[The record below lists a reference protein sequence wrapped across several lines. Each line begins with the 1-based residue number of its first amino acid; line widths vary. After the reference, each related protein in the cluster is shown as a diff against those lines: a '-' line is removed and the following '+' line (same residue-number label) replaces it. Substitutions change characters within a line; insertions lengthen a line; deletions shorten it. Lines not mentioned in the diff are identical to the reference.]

1 MFFTNGWIRASSSNK
16 KAAMQQEA
24 LPQAAWTGTEKASSA
39 LSQLVDACRVIARN
53 RLALFGLVI
62 VSTGILTAIFAPYL
76 ATHDPYEINIANRL
90 QSPSLE
96 HWLGTDFLGRDTYS
110 RIVFGA
116 RTAFEIATGAVFL
129 GAFFGIPLGAIAG
142 FAGRW
147 LDSTIM
153 RFMDAIMAFP
163 GRLLAI
169 ALVASAGGGFA
180 SLYIALGLS
189 SIPSNARIVRSAV
202 LSQKEREY
210 VEAARMGG
218 ESDFTILFFQVLP
231 NCLSPLLIRL
241 SLEFA
246 HAILAESSLSFL
258 GLGLPP
264 PTASW
269 GLMLKEVTP
278 FLQLQPMAAFFP
290 GLTISLIILGFN
302 LLGDGLRDIFDP
314 RQYER

>member
-1 MFFTNGWIRASSSNK
+1 MEQETLSPPILTATDKGGPTSSRFV
-16 KAAMQQEA
+16 AAF
-24 LPQAAWTGTEKASSA
+24 
-39 LSQLVDACRVIARN
+39 RVIARN
-53 RLALFGLVI
+53 RLALLGLFI
-62 VSTGILTAIFAPYL
+62 VTAGILTAIFAPLL
-76 ATHDPYEINIANRL
+76 ATHDPYEINIVNRL
-90 QSPSLE
+90 QAPSAE
-96 HWLGTDFLGRDTYS
+96 HWLGTDLLGRDTYS

-116 RTAFEIATGAVFL
+116 RTAFEIAAGAVLL
-129 GAFFGIPLGAIAG
+129 GTLFGVPLGAVAG
-142 FAGRW
+142 FSGRW
-147 LDSTIM
+147 IDSIIM

-189 SIPSNARIVRSAV
+189 AIPSNARIVRSSV
-202 LSQKEREY
+202 LAQKEREY
-210 VEAARMGG
+210 VEAARMSG
-218 ESDFTILFFQVLP
+218 ESDFTILFLQVLP
-231 NCLSPLLIRL
+231 NCLSPLLVRL

-264 PTASW
+264 PTPSW

-290 GLTISLIILGFN
+290 GLTIFLIILGFN

>member
-1 MFFTNGWIRASSSNK
+1 MITGRARSVLSRF
-16 KAAMQQEA
+16 ADA
-24 LPQAAWTGTEKASSA
+24 L
-39 LSQLVDACRVIARN
+39 RVIARN
-53 RLALFGLVI
+53 RLALLGLFI
-62 VSTGILTAIFAPYL
+62 VCAGLLTAIFAPYL
-76 ATHDPYEINIANRL
+76 ATHDAYEIDIVSRL
-90 QSPSLE
+90 QGPGLE

-116 RTAFEIATGAVFL
+116 RTAFEIAAGAVFL
-129 GAFFGIPLGAIAG
+129 GALFGIPLGAIAG
-142 FAGRW
+142 FSGRW
-147 LDSTIM
+147 IDSTIM

-189 SIPSNARIVRSAV
+189 AIPSNARIVRSAV
-202 LSQKEREY
+202 LAQKEREY
-210 VEAARMGG
+210 VEAARMSG
-218 ESDFTILFFQVLP
+218 ESDFTILFLQVLP
-231 NCLSPLLIRL
+231 NCLSPLLVRL

-264 PTASW
+264 PTPSW

-290 GLTISLIILGFN
+290 GLTISVVILGFN

>member
-1 MFFTNGWIRASSSNK
+1 LEQETLSPPILTATDKGGPTSSRF
-16 KAAMQQEA
+16 
-24 LPQAAWTGTEKASSA
+24 
-39 LSQLVDACRVIARN
+39 VDAFRVIARN
-53 RLALFGLVI
+53 RLALLGLFI
-62 VSTGILTAIFAPYL
+62 VTAGILTAIFAPLL
-76 ATHDPYEINIANRL
+76 ATHDPYEINIVNRL
-90 QSPSLE
+90 QAPSAE
-96 HWLGTDFLGRDTYS
+96 HWLGTDLLGRDTYS

-116 RTAFEIATGAVFL
+116 RTAFEIAAGAVLL
-129 GAFFGIPLGAIAG
+129 GTLFGVPLGAVAG
-142 FAGRW
+142 FSGRW
-147 LDSTIM
+147 IDSIIM

-189 SIPSNARIVRSAV
+189 AIPSNARIVRSSV
-202 LSQKEREY
+202 LAQKEREY
-210 VEAARMGG
+210 VEAARMSG
-218 ESDFTILFFQVLP
+218 ESDFTILFLQVLP
-231 NCLSPLLIRL
+231 NCLSPLLVRL

-264 PTASW
+264 PTPSW

-290 GLTISLIILGFN
+290 GLTIFLIILGFN

>member
-1 MFFTNGWIRASSSNK
+1 MK
-16 KAAMQQEA
+16 QDA
-24 LPQAAWTGTEKASSA
+24 LPQAAWTGTGKTNSV
-39 LSQLVDACRVIARN
+39 LSRLVDACRVIARN
-53 RLALFGLVI
+53 HLALFGFFI
-62 VSTGILTAIFAPYL
+62 VCVGVFTAIFAPYL
-76 ATHDPYEINIANRL
+76 ATHDPYEINIADRL
-90 QSPSLE
+90 QPPSLE

-116 RTAFEIATGAVFL
+116 RTAFEIATSAVLL
-129 GAFFGIPLGAIAG
+129 GALLGIPLGAIAG

-147 LDSTIM
+147 VDSTIM

-189 SIPSNARIVRSAV
+189 SIPSTARIVRSAV

-210 VEAARMGG
+210 VEAARMTG
-218 ESDFTILFFQVLP
+218 ESDFTILFFQILP
-231 NCLSPLLIRL
+231 NCLSPLLVRL

-246 HAILAESSLSFL
+246 HVILAESSLSFL

-264 PTASW
+264 PTPSW

-278 FLQLQPMAAFFP
+278 FLQLQPVAAFFP

-314 RQYER
+314 RQYEG

>member
-1 MFFTNGWIRASSSNK
+1 MKQETLPRPWS
-16 KAAMQQEA
+16 AAD
-24 LPQAAWTGTEKASSA
+24 SA
-39 LSQLVDACRVIARN
+39 NSYLQRFLNACQVIARN
-53 RLALFGLVI
+53 RMALFGVMI
-62 VSTGILTAIFAPYL
+62 VGTWLLTALAAPL
-76 ATHDPYEINIANRL
+76 MATHDPYEINIAQRL
-90 QSPSLE
+90 NSPSAA
-96 HWLGTDFLGRDTYS
+96 HWLGTDYLGRDTYS

-116 RTAFEIATGAVFL
+116 RTAFQVAVGAVFL
-129 GAFFGIPLGAIAG
+129 GAFFGIPIGAIAG

-147 LDSTIM
+147 VDSALM
-153 RFMDAIMAFP
+153 RVMDAIIAFP

-169 ALVASAGGGFA
+169 ALVASLGGGLY
-180 SLYIALGLS
+180 SLYIALGVNA
-189 SIPSNARIVRSAV
+189 IPSYARIVRGV
-202 LSQKEREY
+202 VMSQKQKEY
-210 VEAARMGG
+210 VEAARMTG
-218 ESDFTILFFQVLP
+218 ESNWSILFLQVLP
-231 NCLSPLLIRL
+231 NCMSPLLVRL
-241 SLEFA
+241 SLDFG

-302 LLGDGLRDIFDP
+302 LLGDGLRDVFDP

>member
-1 MFFTNGWIRASSSNK
+1 ME
-16 KAAMQQEA
+16 QE
-24 LPQAAWTGTEKASSA
+24 T
-39 LSQLVDACRVIARN
+39 LSPPILTATDKGGPTLSRFVDAFRVIARN
-53 RLALFGLVI
+53 RLALLGLFI
-62 VSTGILTAIFAPYL
+62 VTAGILTAIFAPLL
-76 ATHDPYEINIANRL
+76 ATHDPYEINIVNRL
-90 QSPSLE
+90 QAPSAE
-96 HWLGTDFLGRDTYS
+96 HWLGTDLLGRDTYS

-116 RTAFEIATGAVFL
+116 RTAFEIAAGAVLL
-129 GAFFGIPLGAIAG
+129 GTLFGVPLGAVAG
-142 FAGRW
+142 FSGRW
-147 LDSTIM
+147 IDSIIM

-189 SIPSNARIVRSAV
+189 AIPSNARIVRSSV
-202 LSQKEREY
+202 LAQKEREY
-210 VEAARMGG
+210 VEAARMSG
-218 ESDFTILFFQVLP
+218 ESDFTILFLQVLP
-231 NCLSPLLIRL
+231 NCLSPLLVRL

-264 PTASW
+264 PTPSW

-290 GLTISLIILGFN
+290 GLTIFLIILGFN

>member
-1 MFFTNGWIRASSSNK
+1 MKQEILSPSPWTITG
-16 KAAMQQEA
+16 KA
-24 LPQAAWTGTEKASSA
+24 GSA
-39 LSQLVDACRVIARN
+39 LSRFADAFRVIARN
-53 RLALFGLVI
+53 RLALLGLFI
-62 VSTGILTAIFAPYL
+62 VCAGILTAIFAPYL
-76 ATHDPYEINIANRL
+76 ATHDPYEIDIANRL
-90 QSPSLE
+90 QSPGME

-116 RTAFEIATGAVFL
+116 RTAFEIAAGAVFL
-129 GAFFGIPLGAIAG
+129 GALFGIPLGAVAA
-142 FAGRW
+142 FSGRW
-147 LDSTIM
+147 IDSTIM

-189 SIPSNARIVRSAV
+189 AIPSNARIVRSAV
-202 LSQKEREY
+202 LAQKEREY
-210 VEAARMGG
+210 VEAARMSG
-218 ESDFTILFFQVLP
+218 ESDFTILFLQVLP
-231 NCLSPLLIRL
+231 NCLSPLLVRL

-264 PTASW
+264 PTPSW

-290 GLTISLIILGFN
+290 GLTISLAILGFN

>member
-1 MFFTNGWIRASSSNK
+1 MKR
-16 KAAMQQEA
+16 EA
-24 LPQAAWTGTEKASSA
+24 LPQAAWTGAEKASSA
-39 LSQLVDACRVIARN
+39 LARFVDACRVIARN
-53 RLALFGLVI
+53 RLALFGLFI
-62 VSTGILTAIFAPYL
+62 VCTGVLTAIFAPYL
-76 ATHDPYEINIANRL
+76 VTHDPYEINIANRL

-129 GAFFGIPLGAIAG
+129 GALFGIPLGAIAG

-147 LDSTIM
+147 ADSTIM

-210 VEAARMGG
+210 VEAARMTG
-218 ESDFTILFFQVLP
+218 ESDFFILFFQILP

>member
-1 MFFTNGWIRASSSNK
+1 VK
-16 KAAMQQEA
+16 QEA
-24 LPQAAWTGTEKASSA
+24 LPQAAWTAADRTSSG
-39 LSQLVDACRVIARN
+39 LSRFADAFRVIARN
-53 RLALFGLVI
+53 RLALLGLFI
-62 VSTGILTAIFAPYL
+62 VAAGIFTAIFAPYL

-90 QSPSLE
+90 QAPSLE

-116 RTAFEIATGAVFL
+116 RTAFEIAAGAVFL
-129 GAFFGIPLGAIAG
+129 GALFGVPLGAVAG
-142 FAGRW
+142 FSGRW
-147 LDSTIM
+147 IDSIIM

-189 SIPSNARIVRSAV
+189 AIPSNARIVRSAV
-202 LSQKEREY
+202 LAQKEREY
-210 VEAARMGG
+210 VEAARMSG
-218 ESDFTILFFQVLP
+218 ESDFTILFLQVLP
-231 NCLSPLLIRL
+231 NCLSPLLVRL

-264 PTASW
+264 PTPSW

-278 FLQLQPMAAFFP
+278 FLQLQPLAAFFP
-290 GLTISLIILGFN
+290 GLTISVVILGFN

>member
-1 MFFTNGWIRASSSNK
+1 MK
-16 KAAMQQEA
+16 QEA
-24 LPQAAWTGTEKASSA
+24 LTWTAVDTAHSY
-39 LSQLVDACRVIARN
+39 LSRFFEAFRVIARN
-53 RLALFGLVI
+53 RLALIGLII
-62 VSTGILTAIFAPYL
+62 VSTGIFTALFAPYL
-76 ATHDPYEINIANRL
+76 ATHDAYEINIANRL
-90 QSPSLE
+90 QGPSSE

-116 RTAFEIATGAVFL
+116 RTAFQVALGAVFL
-129 GAFFGIPLGAIAG
+129 GAVFGIPLGAISG
-142 FAGRW
+142 FGGRW
-147 LDSTIM
+147 IDSVIM
-153 RFMDAIMAFP
+153 RVMDAIIAFP

-169 ALVASAGGGFA
+169 ALVASLGGGLF
-180 SLYIALGLS
+180 SLYIALGIN
-189 SIPSNARIVRSAV
+189 SIPSYARIVRGVV
-202 LSQKEREY
+202 LSQKEKEY
-210 VEAARMGG
+210 VEAARMTG
-218 ESDFTILFFQVLP
+218 ESDFHILFFQVLP

-241 SLEFA
+241 SLDFGS
-246 HAILAESSLSFL
+246 AILAESSLSFL

-302 LLGDGLRDIFDP
+302 LLGDGLRDVFDP